1 MKNNLKAKIM
11 LVSLIGILFFASTC
25 IINGQES
32 ADEITLNNKTKI
44 IDSIDNTLEGYFNG
58 KFKYQNNINN
68 LNDSLKYIQQDT
80 VVYKESAITDDNIR
94 NLSNI
99 NGEKI
104 YDYKVSNDIKKIENT
119 NKGYKVNVTYR
130 VEFYYVGARDKSYI
144 EEDHII
150 YLNNTSNKMLIDA
163 DIYDEDSDLEDLDN
177 KYVNDKE
184 EYEKEQIRKIE
195 DISYKYK
202 SELKNIYN
210 KKEQNNYITSSRG
223 MYNRNGARRWAL
235 DNALTLKNDYSAD
248 CTNFVSKAMC
258 YGGGL
263 RKDEIWYYHSNAWIR
278 VIELRNWLLNRGHAQ
293 EKDHYK
299 YADIGDIVQY
309 YSKNKGRWAHSVIV
323 TSRTNKYPY
332 IRVSAHTT
340 NRRDVNVSGIYYP
353 RGDYSNYRVLHIT
366 R

>member
-1 MKNNLKAKIM
+1 
-11 LVSLIGILFFASTC
+11 
-25 IINGQES
+25 
-32 ADEITLNNKTKI
+32 
-44 IDSIDNTLEGYFNG
+44 
-58 KFKYQNNINN
+58 
-68 LNDSLKYIQQDT
+68 
-80 VVYKESAITDDNIR
+80 
-94 NLSNI
+94 
-99 NGEKI
+99 
-104 YDYKVSNDIKKIENT
+104 
-119 NKGYKVNVTYR
+119 
-130 VEFYYVGARDKSYI
+130 
-144 EEDHII
+144 
-150 YLNNTSNKMLIDA
+150 
-163 DIYDEDSDLEDLDN
+163 
-177 KYVNDKE
+177 
-184 EYEKEQIRKIE
+184 
-195 DISYKYK
+195 
-202 SELKNIYN
+202 
-210 KKEQNNYITSSRG
+210 
-223 MYNRNGARRWAL
+223 
-235 DNALTLKNDYSAD
+235 
-248 CTNFVSKAMC
+248 MC